1 MQSKQRNLADTER
14 RRPYPHRDQIWIAY
28 ATLALAG
35 AGIAILGGISIKNNS
50 ENSMT
55 IFNMVLPV
63 FSSWVGTILAFYFG
77 RENFDIAS
85 TQVSEANRRLQ
96 EVVTTLSPEQRGTQP
111 VAAVMRRTEQIAFF
125 QIPSDRSIDAITVRE
140 IYEKYQGDVSRMP
153 ILDSKNVARYL
164 IHKSRFDAYLGAGG
178 ALDASFSSFLE
189 HHLEL
194 NTRFG
199 VNEGFVVVSERTP
212 ITTAKKLMEENTS
225 CQDIVV
231 TRNGGPDEAMTGWL
245 SNTRLS
251 RYILSN

>member
-1 MQSKQRNLADTER
+1 
-14 RRPYPHRDQIWIAY
+14 
-28 ATLALAG
+28 
-35 AGIAILGGISIKNNS
+35 
-50 ENSMT
+50 MT

-96 EVVTTLSPEQRGTQP
+96 EVVGTLSPEQRGSQP
-111 VAAVMRRTEQIAFF
+111 VASVMRRIEQIAFF
-125 QIPSDRSIDAITVRE
+125 QIPSDKSSGTITVGE
-140 IYEKYQGDVSRMP
+140 IYEKFQENVSRMF

-164 IHKSRFDAYLGAGG
+164 IHKSRFDAYRGSGG
-178 ALDASFSSFLE
+178 KLDASLDSFLQYY
-189 HHLEL
+189 LERK
-194 NTRFG
+194 TGFG

-212 ITTAKKLMEENTS
+212 LDTAKKLMEETSS

-231 TRNGGPDEAMTGWL
+231 TKNGGPEDPITGWL
-245 SNTRLS
+245 SNTRLC